1 MGVTG
6 SILTQEC
13 CQGGKHRV
21 DLTMGIISHVSQDN
35 MTTVTDPTQ
44 LSWELCQAV
53 MANDQALVEKLQA
66 AGHKLTGTYSGGNTI
81 IHWALGV
88 RSKCDT
94 DLLEYLWRCGAP
106 MGEENH
112 SGATPLRIAIR
123 NGKQGLANALLAMG
137 ERLPQFGD
145 L

>member
-1 MGVTG
+1 MG
-6 SILTQEC
+6 
-13 CQGGKHRV
+13 RV

-94 DLLEYLWRCGAP
+94 DLLEYLWRCGANGR
-106 MGEENH
+106 GESLRSH
-112 SGATPLRIAIR
+112 SSQDC
-123 NGKQGLANALLAMG
+123 NQ
-137 ERLPQFGD
+137 EREAGTG
-145 L
+145 